1 MKSSPNA
8 QPDRIKCNDLDLT
21 WDQDLNRS
29 FASEKDDDP
38 DLILDHDLK
47 PGLASSLPPLVL
59 LCQMTVAIKLPIF
72 VFVRSAS
79 RNGIIIE
86 MLPAYIAR
94 RIQPISSGSQIS

>member
-1 MKSSPNA
+1 MTSTSPGT
-8 QPDRIKCNDLDLT
+8 KTLT
-21 WDQDLNRS
+21 EALPVKKTMTPTSYQT
-29 FASEKDDDP
+29 
-38 DLILDHDLK
+38 
-47 PGLASSLPPLVL
+47 SSLAWHPVYHLLVL

-72 VFVRSAS
+72 VYVRSAS